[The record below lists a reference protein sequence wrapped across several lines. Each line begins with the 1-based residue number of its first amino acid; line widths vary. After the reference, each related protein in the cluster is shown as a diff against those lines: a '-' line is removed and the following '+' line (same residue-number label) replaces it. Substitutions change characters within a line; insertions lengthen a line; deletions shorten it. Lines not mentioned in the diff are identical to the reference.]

1 MHSGPPAFGGDGGFG
16 FCSTRSRSVRIPLGR
31 NCVTGRAETIP
42 RVTRVTRIQKIL
54 EANYVPRG
62 IVLSIY

>member
-1 MHSGPPAFGGDGGFG
+1 MHGI
-16 FCSTRSRSVRIPLGR
+16 V
-31 NCVTGRAETIP
+31 RAETIT
-42 RVTRVTRIQKIL
+42 RVTRVTRIQKII